1 MVSFAVV
8 RELALESPESKE
20 TTSYG
25 TPAFKVRKKMFARMR
40 EVGDVLVVKVDRD
53 ERDAL
58 IESEP
63 EVYFVTPH
71 YENYGYVLVRL
82 DAVER
87 DGLRE
92 ILMDSWRL
100 AAPRR
105 LELDKYPPSVSR
117 ERGSRPTRAEGG
129 NRGGSADA

>member
-1 MVSFAVV
+1 MSHLQKIQAFPPHEGGPGAHG
-8 RELALESPESKE
+8 ELRCRARAGTRVPEAKE

-40 EVGDVLVVKVDRD
+40 EEGDVLVVKVDRD

-82 DAVER
+82 DVVER
-87 DGLRE
+87 DELRE
-92 ILMDSWRL
+92 ILIDSWRL

-105 LELDKYPPSVSR
+105 LELDKYPPSVS
-117 ERGSRPTRAEGG
+117 
-129 NRGGSADA
+129 